1 MPIANDNRQQVLQ
14 TFGKSRP
21 FFVPNVGQ
29 ADSRLHYYVK
39 GADYEAYFMPGEVL
53 LTFQEKP
60 AGDFSPTAALGSIFP
75 QSAEKWN
82 KQVRGVR
89 LSLAFLDSNPAA
101 KPTGRKLA
109 TRTVNYL
116 KGNDSSK
123 WHTNIP
129 TYEHVVYPKLWPGI
143 DLVFHSDNGRI
154 KYEFVVQP
162 GAKMA
167 DIRFAYRGAKS
178 LSLDEQGNLLIHTE
192 IGELR
197 EARPFSYQQIGG
209 RKANVSSSF
218 LLEQQLDGAP
228 VIRFRIGADYDPHY
242 PLVIDPELEYSTYL
256 GGGNFEIGFAIAV
269 DVAGNAY
276 VTGSTNTPETAAVP
290 FPITPGAFQTTF
302 GGTSDAFVAKLN
314 PAGNTFLYSTYLGG
328 GGIDQ
333 GSAIAVDSLGN
344 AYITGNTNSSQTNPV
359 PFPITPGAF
368 QTTFGGALDAFV
380 TKLNPAGNALVYS
393 TYLGGDSID
402 FGSGITVDAA
412 GNAYIVGT
420 TATSQL
426 DFTPFP
432 ITPGAFQT
440 SFGGNTDVFVTQL
453 NAAGNALIYSTYLG
467 GGSFDSGAA
476 IAVDSLGNAYVTGS
490 TSTPETDPVPFPIT
504 PGSFQT
510 LYGGGSS
517 DAFIAKLNA
526 TGSTLVYSTYLGGGQ
541 NDAGAAIAVD
551 TAGNAYVAG
560 STATLQTDPVPFPI
574 TPGAFQTVYGGGLL
588 DAFVT
593 KLNPTGSALVFST
606 YLGGSQDDQAFGIA
620 LDSLPNVYVAGIT
633 NTPQTAPVPF
643 PITLNAFQ
651 RNYGGG
657 SHDAFVTSLN
667 TAGNALRYST
677 YLGGGQDDQ
686 AFGISVDGSG
696 NAYVH
701 YSRGSADFIWRE
713 SGRIYRQNHRAS
725 SADPYQRPR
734 SLHPRPQN
742 IRLGLHCALGPKR
755 SPDSRRVP
763 PAGGSRNPGRS
774 AYRYPMYSA
783 ACSTIIRT
791 RPATVLFRRCLLDY
805 QHPPRHQSRLRKRS
819 AHGHRPLSASLHA
832 VDPRIC
838 QRRVAVRIFSSCP
851 ARQRNRALFA
861 RASECLQH
869 PLPHRRQRVYAERPC
884 TVGRLDHHGH
894 RHLRADPGGNGC
906 EAGSARQTL
915 CTSSELV
922 PGSRPAPIFPLPAH
936 CIPAA
941 MPEPVPAMSNDRQ
954 AGRRAFFA
962 KRQLALRTFHSRF
975 KLGCLLFAVRIV
987 PF

>member
-75 QSAEKWN
+75 QSVEKWN

-143 DLVFHSDNGRI
+143 DLVFHGDNGRI

-162 GAKMA
+162 GAKVA

-209 RKANVSSSF
+209 RKASVGSSF
-218 LLEQQLDGAP
+218 LLEQQLDGAS
-228 VIRFRIGADYDPHY
+228 VIRFQIGADYDPHY

-269 DVAGNAY
+269 DAAGNAY

-290 FPITPGAFQTTF
+290 FPVTPGAFQTTF

-426 DFTPFP
+426 DFIPFP

-467 GGSFDSGAA
+467 GGSFDYGAA
-476 IAVDSLGNAYVTGS
+476 IAVDSLGNAYVTGN

-551 TAGNAYVAG
+551 TAGNTYVAG
-560 STATLQTDPVPFPI
+560 RTATPQTDPVPFPI

-686 AFGISVDGSG
+686 AFGISVDRSG
-696 NAYVH
+696 NAYVTGIT
-701 YSRGSADFIWRE
+701 STPETDPVPFPITPGAAQTLFGGNLDAFIVKIIVPAPPIPINVLE
-713 SGRIYRQNHRAS
+713 VCI
-725 SADPYQRPR
+725 
-734 SLHPRPQN
+734 
-742 IRLGLHCALGPKR
+742 
-755 SPDSRRVP
+755 RVP
-763 PAGGSRNPGRS
+763 KIYDWVYTALSSRNEVRIPDECRPLVEAAILAGQRIDIQCTAPLAPPS
-774 AYRYPMYSA
+774 SGHVQPPCCSDA
-783 ACSTIIRT
+783 ACSIIGI
-791 RPATVLFRRCLLDY
+791 RRDT
-805 QHPPRHQSRLRKRS
+805 
-819 AHGHRPLSASLHA
+819 SL
-832 VDPRIC
+832 VYGN
-838 QRRVAVRIFSSCP
+838 AVRIGIVHFLLRSTQLIRVFADGALLCEFSAP
-851 ARQRNRALFA
+851 AQLDSEIALCLPEPLNA
-861 RASECLQH
+861 SNIRCHIVASECTPSSHVLLDGRVVMDIVICMQIQVETDVKLEVLAKLCAPRPNSFPVPV
-869 PLPHRRQRVYAERPC
+869 PLPSFRCP
-884 TVGRLDHHGH
+884 
-894 RHLRADPGGNGC
+894 
-906 EAGSARQTL
+906 
-915 CTSSELV
+915 
-922 PGSRPAPIFPLPAH
+922 PIAFPPQ
-936 CIPAA
+936 CP
-941 MPEPVPAMSNDRQ
+941 S
-954 AGRRAFFA
+954 
-962 KRQLALRTFHSRF
+962 
-975 KLGCLLFAVRIV
+975 LFPR
-987 PF
+987 